1 MIYSRTNT
9 YSMLPTHNPY
19 NPYRSLRENRTP
31 SVSPSYVSRKP
42 MDSSSIE
49 IYAGYISVFVIILAF
64 AMVYTVYHYK
74 NKQKRSSLKYYY

>member
-1 MIYSRTNT
+1 
-9 YSMLPTHNPY
+9 
-19 NPYRSLRENRTP
+19 
-31 SVSPSYVSRKP
+31 